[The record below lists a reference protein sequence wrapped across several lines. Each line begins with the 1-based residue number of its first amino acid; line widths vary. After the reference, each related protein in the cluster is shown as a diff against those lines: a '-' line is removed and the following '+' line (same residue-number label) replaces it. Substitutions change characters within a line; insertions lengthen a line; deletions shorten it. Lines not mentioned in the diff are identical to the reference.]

1 MMIVTGMGRSNNFVS
16 LSAKGLDGAL
26 QYVLDVAEKETG
38 RQYELRGPMQ
48 VGKRTQNRIMKLDYL
63 TLLRQVS
70 LNVTLVLGS
79 QGCT

>member
-1 MMIVTGMGRSNNFVS
+1 MIITGVRSNNFVS

-26 QYVLDVAEKETG
+26 QGVLDMAEMIQE
-38 RQYELRGPMQ
+38 QYELRGQMQ
-48 VGKRTQNRIMKLDYL
+48 VGKRKQNQIMKLDYL

-70 LNVTLVLGS
+70 LNVRSVLGL